1 MTHLLQVG
9 AGDVYALHHVV
20 VPGVGNPLR
29 LAAAHERAVA
39 AGSRLT
45 GGRSRTDHV
54 LVTGGDVVVQG
65 GVPGVGVL
73 AHPAG
78 VRSTSVGLES
88 IVMRQRPQKFKGST
102 LPVGSVSC
110 SRTKITSSSRNRCTG
125 IFAPSQDDLL

>member
-20 VPGVGNPLR
+20 VPGVGDPLR
-29 LAAAHERAVA
+29 LAAAHERAVTA
-39 AGSRLT
+39 RSRLA

-65 GVPGVGVL
+65 GVAGVGVL

-78 VRSTSVGLES
+78 VRSTSVGLEG
-88 IVMRQRPQKFKGST
+88 IVLQRRQRLQKFGD
-102 LPVGSVSC
+102 
-110 SRTKITSSSRNRCTG
+110 TK
-125 IFAPSQDDLL
+125 DLLYLSVVFPAAGQR